1 MTITRFAPSPTGYI
15 HVGNL
20 RTALMNYLIA
30 RKNGGEFIL
39 RIDDTDPV
47 RSKEEYVDGLKE
59 DLTWLGLHWDRVER
73 QSERL
78 DKYHAAADE
87 LRKIGRFYEAWE
99 TPTELD
105 LKRKKQLNMG
115 KPPVYDR
122 AALNLSEAEKAK
134 LRDERGP
141 GVWRFKLDQ
150 ERIEWKDGILGD
162 ISIDAAS
169 VSDPVL
175 IRGDG
180 QILYTLASVVD
191 DTEMGVTNV
200 VRGSDH
206 VTNTATQ
213 IQIMQALG
221 GTVPTF
227 AHHSLLTGP
236 QGEALSKRLGV
247 LALRA
252 RGHNEYDG
260 GENDFVQQVAGI
272 YGELPVTTTWRS
284 RLTLSEARDE
294 LDTMDNFGGSVIDTR
309 TQTARWQ
316 NNIQLGA
323 HEVIAGAE
331 ISEDRVSSTNEF
343 EVTSRDNTAVFTQ
356 ALLDFSPF
364 AIQASL
370 RYDDNEAYGDEVT
383 GSLALGYEL
392 DNYHTLR
399 ASIGTAFKA
408 PSFNDL
414 YWPNSGNPDLNP
426 EKSETVEVGVRGQYS
441 YSQWFWDVA
450 VFQNDYDDLI
460 AWAPTPSGLW
470 APQNVNNARI
480 RGAELSSGVEVND
493 WVLQAAY
500 TYLDPED
507 QETGNRL
514 ARRASQSVRLDADRE
529 LGDWSLGGSLVAQVY
544 RYDNASNTQRLGGYG
559 LVNLRAGWQF
569 APLWTARV
577 TVENAF
583 DKEYETSRDY
593 INAGRAGF
601 LSVHFG
607 Q

>member
-1 MTITRFAPSPTGYI
+1 MVPRCDKPAANQENPMTITRFAPSPTGYI

-122 AALNLSEAEKAK
+122 AALNLSDAEKAK

-247 LALRA
+247 LALRDLRERGVHPFALLSTMARLGSSDPIELRTDMESLIDGFDIERFGSAPTKFDVEDLFPMTGRYLQTLPLEAVASDIAALGVPEDKAALFWQVTRENITTLHDLKGWWQMFSEGAEPVIADEDKEFVAEALALLPEGEFDESTWGTWTAAVKEQTGRKGKGLFMPLRLALTGKPHGPDMAAVLPLLQVVKA
-252 RGHNEYDG
+252 RG
-260 GENDFVQQVAGI
+260 
-272 YGELPVTTTWRS
+272 
-284 RLTLSEARDE
+284 
-294 LDTMDNFGGSVIDTR
+294 
-309 TQTARWQ
+309 
-316 NNIQLGA
+316 
-323 HEVIAGAE
+323 
-331 ISEDRVSSTNEF
+331 
-343 EVTSRDNTAVFTQ
+343 
-356 ALLDFSPF
+356 
-364 AIQASL
+364 
-370 RYDDNEAYGDEVT
+370 
-383 GSLALGYEL
+383 
-392 DNYHTLR
+392 
-399 ASIGTAFKA
+399 
-408 PSFNDL
+408 
-414 YWPNSGNPDLNP
+414 
-426 EKSETVEVGVRGQYS
+426 
-441 YSQWFWDVA
+441 
-450 VFQNDYDDLI
+450 
-460 AWAPTPSGLW
+460 
-470 APQNVNNARI
+470 
-480 RGAELSSGVEVND
+480 
-493 WVLQAAY
+493 
-500 TYLDPED
+500 
-507 QETGNRL
+507 
-514 ARRASQSVRLDADRE
+514 
-529 LGDWSLGGSLVAQVY
+529 
-544 RYDNASNTQRLGGYG
+544 
-559 LVNLRAGWQF
+559 
-569 APLWTARV
+569 
-577 TVENAF
+577 
-583 DKEYETSRDY
+583 
-593 INAGRAGF
+593 
-601 LSVHFG
+601 
-607 Q
+607 